1 MKEGE
6 AGSLIEGMGNAAFE
20 NSSFLEIQTPAK

>member
-6 AGSLIEGMGNAAFE
+6 GSLIEEMGNAAFD
-20 NSSFLEIQTPAK
+20 NSSFLEIQTPTI